1 MTRNKIAQDAMP
13 NRNTRHNTKTDRL
26 TVGASRPPLVHPRF
40 ACAAQIR
47 STLRCCGLCR
57 YRCRL
62 TKHPLTFCAFR
73 ADAARPGVMKKKGAG
88 KGNWGKAGEELSLDV
103 ALDEHDPAYDSAD
116 ELYSRAF
123 GTSPPSGFS
132 WNQVNDISEDDNEAM
147 NEIEAVMMSD
157 WLSEQFKEAA
167 GIQDEAEEFFN
178 KAA

>member
-1 MTRNKIAQDAMP
+1 
-13 NRNTRHNTKTDRL
+13 
-26 TVGASRPPLVHPRF
+26 
-40 ACAAQIR
+40 
-47 STLRCCGLCR
+47 
-57 YRCRL
+57 
-62 TKHPLTFCAFR
+62 
-73 ADAARPGVMKKKGAG
+73 MKKNGAG
-88 KGNWGKAGEELSLDV
+88 KGNWGKAGDELSLDV